1 MRTRFLLALLFSA
14 LPLCT
19 FAAAG
24 YERRGNSVTLPVPG
38 GWAKIEWVTTGAFRC
53 CRGWGWPAGCPDLA
67 DREPVAFTDH
77 GELGSV
83 ELRSRGLAVRIEKA
97 TGRITIATAE
107 GVALLE
113 EAGIARSGSS
123 SVAVRFRISPS
134 EKFQGLGMRDG
145 PVFLHAARV
154 TTRWPFLLS
163 NRGYGIYFPAPGE
176 WEFDLGASAS
186 GMLEARAQDGK
197 RLEYFFYQGGS
208 PKEVFEEHF
217 AASSQVERLNAHDIR
232 VAPPSDW
239 PAEASPIGSFGPPC
253 WDTLRATVRALIN
266 GSLSAALLPAWDLTP
281 WRNAPAGLHR
291 RAAQLAVFLPLLGD
305 STLPQMRPQHPALDT
320 ASAALRARLTPFLL
334 TYTLEAHD
342 RGFPV
347 IHPLAM
353 QFPDDA
359 QGASLEDE
367 FFFGDEILVAPALD
381 TTGRRRVYLP
391 MGRWTDLWSHA
402 TYKGKQTI
410 EIEVPEHAPALLVKN
425 GSLIPLAAE
434 RAGEPMEL
442 HYFPALG
449 GEFFLAEDGLWQPTQ
464 LHASPAGD
472 YYRLETESKKDRDY
486 EWIVHHLAKPSKVT
500 EGDEVYLEV
509 GDRTMLAN
517 GCWYYDAAQ
526 RNLHVRQQARAG
538 ADQVINIAF

>member
-1 MRTRFLLALLFSA
+1 MRTRFLLALLLSV
-14 LPLCT
+14 LPSCT
-19 FAAAG
+19 FGGAG
-24 YERRGNSVTLPVPG
+24 YERHGNSVTLPVPG
-38 GWAKIEWVTTGAFRC
+38 GWAKIEWISTGAFRF
-53 CRGWGWPAGCPDLA
+53 CRGWEQPAGCPDLA
-67 DREPVAFTDH
+67 DREPVAFTDRDD
-77 GELGSV
+77 LGSV
-83 ELRSRGLAVRIEKA
+83 ELRSQELAVRMEKA
-97 TGRITIATAE
+97 TGRIAVATAE

-113 EAGIARSGSS
+113 ETGSVRRAGTG
-123 SVAVRFRISPS
+123 VVVRFRISPS

-145 PVFLHAARV
+145 PVFLRAVRV
-154 TTRWPFLLS
+154 ATRWPLLLS

-176 WEFDLGASAS
+176 HEFDLGASAS
-186 GMLEARAQDGK
+186 SLLEARAQDGK

-217 AASSQVERLNAHDIR
+217 AASSQMERLNAHEIGI
-232 VAPPSDW
+232 APPSEW
-239 PAEASPIGSFGPPC
+239 PAEATPIGSFGPPG
-253 WDTLRATVRALIN
+253 WDALRATVRALIN
-266 GSLSAALLPAWDLTP
+266 GSLSATLLPAWDLAP

-291 RAAQLAVFLPLLGD
+291 RAAQLAVFLPLPGD
-305 STLPQMRPQHPALDT
+305 STSPQTKPQHPPLDA

-347 IHPLAM
+347 IHPLPM

-381 TTGRRRVYLP
+381 AASRRKVYLP
-391 MGRWTDLWSHA
+391 MGRWTDLWSNA

-434 RAGEPMEL
+434 RAGEPMEV

-449 GEFFLAEDGLWQPTQ
+449 GEFFLAEEGLWQPTQ
-464 LHASPAGD
+464 FHASPAGD

-486 EWIVHHLAKPSKVT
+486 EWIVHHLARPSKVA
-500 EGDEVYLEV
+500 EGDDVYLEV

-517 GCWYYDAAQ
+517 GCWYYDAVQ